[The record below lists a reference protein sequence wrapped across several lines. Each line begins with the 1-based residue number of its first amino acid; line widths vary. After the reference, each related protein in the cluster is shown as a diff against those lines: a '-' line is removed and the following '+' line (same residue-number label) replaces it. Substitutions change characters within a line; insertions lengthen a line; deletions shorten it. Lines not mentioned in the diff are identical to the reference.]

1 MYKTLAT
8 FFLLNGLLFAPLSY
22 ADDNDTSYHDAIKS
36 FKAASETHSFFKSAY
51 GYAEFPSIGKVGL
64 GIGGAHGNGQVY
76 HAGKLSGKTSMTQLS
91 IGFQVGGQAFSQI
104 IFLKDKRAYDDFTSG
119 NFEFA
124 AGVSAVAITA
134 GAQASTSTSGAAA
147 GASTGGKADKQAK
160 SQYQK
165 GMAIFTYIKG
175 GLMYEASIG
184 GQKFNFEPLKK

>member
-51 GYAEFPSIGKVGL
+51 GYAEFPSIGKV
-64 GIGGAHGNGQVY
+64 
-76 HAGKLSGKTSMTQLS
+76 AGKLSGKTSMTQLS